1 MHSFGSPFQHSPEGA
16 PQSQSGTGKQN
27 QPQPEG
33 QKLQHGFIFHV
44 DNPFAREFL
53 DLRRTG
59 GDSTRLNQVT
69 VMMQNWEIGQR
80 GDSQA
85 LRLAMQKALKAM
97 EAKPFPDEDLGG
109 ESLADLK
116 FPKHTL

>member
-27 QPQPEG
+27 QPQPES
-33 QKLQHGFIFHV
+33 QKLQHGFIFHI

-80 GDSQA
+80 A
-85 LRLAMQKALKAM
+85 I
-97 EAKPFPDEDLGG
+97 AKRCDLPCKRPSRRWRQSR
-109 ESLADLK
+109 SLTKIWVGSLS
-116 FPKHTL
+116 PI

>member
-1 MHSFGSPFQHSPEGA
+1 MPSFGSPFQHGPEGSS
-16 PQSQSGTGKQN
+16 QSQSGAGQHG
-27 QPQPEG
+27 QPQPEE
-33 QKLQHGFIFHV
+33 QNLQHGFIFHV

-59 GDSTRLNQVT
+59 GDSTRLSQVT
-69 VMMQNWEIGQR
+69 VMMQNWEIGHR

-85 LRLAMQKALKAM
+85 LRIAMQQALEAM
-97 EAKPFPDEDLGG
+97 EAKPLPDEELGG
-109 ESLADLK
+109 DSLSDLR